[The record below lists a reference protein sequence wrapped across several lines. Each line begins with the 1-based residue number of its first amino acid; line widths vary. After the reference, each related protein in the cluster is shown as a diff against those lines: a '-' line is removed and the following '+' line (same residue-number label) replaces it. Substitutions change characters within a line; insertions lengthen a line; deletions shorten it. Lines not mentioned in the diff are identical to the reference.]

1 MDKTEQVTIFD
12 NLNKIDLKGKTD
24 EKMGLTYLNWAWAW
38 TILKQQY
45 PDVEQIIYTHP
56 IKFTETITMES
67 EGAKRTIVSERE
79 EELNYFSDGKTCYV
93 KVGVK
98 IGDNEQV
105 VTLPV
110 MNMKNLSIPAG
121 SVTSVD
127 VNRAIQRAFVKAA
140 AMHGLGLYIYAG
152 EKEPETEPIVIDWAA
167 LAKKANSINNVPAE
181 EMSRF
186 SEHMANVTNLIQTY
200 ANDYSTEI
208 VNYVQTQIQTKISAI
223 TPDKFTELYRIET
236 FLLGIKEALGE
247 QRYVRFNR
255 A

>member
-1 MDKTEQVTIFD
+1 MDNKEQIELNRAIFD

-56 IKFTETITMES
+56 IKFTETTVMET
-67 EGAKRTIVSERE
+67 EGVKKTVVTERE

-98 IGDNEQV
+98 IGDNEQI

-110 MNMKNLSIPAG
+110 MNMKNLSIPANT
-121 SVTSVD
+121 VTSVD

-152 EKEPETEPIVIDWAA
+152 EKEPESEPIVIDWAA
-167 LAKKANSINNVPAE
+167 LTKKANSINNVPAE

-186 SEHMANVTNLIQTY
+186 SEHMTNVTNMIQAY
-200 ANDYSTEI
+200 AEDYSAEI
-208 VNYVQTQIQTKISAI
+208 VKYVQTQVQTKISAI

-247 QRYVRFNR
+247 
-255 A
+255 

>member
-1 MDKTEQVTIFD
+1 MDNKERIEINRAIFD

-56 IKFTETITMES
+56 IKFTETTVMET
-67 EGAKRTIVSERE
+67 EGVKKTVVTERE

-110 MNMKNLSIPAG
+110 MNMKNLSIPANM
-121 SVTSVD
+121 VTSVD

-152 EKEPETEPIVIDWAA
+152 EKEPESEPIVIDWAA
-167 LAKKANSINNVPAE
+167 LTKKANSINNVPAE

-186 SEHMANVTNLIQTY
+186 SEHMTNVTNMIQAY
-200 ANDYSTEI
+200 AEDYSTEI
-208 VNYVQTQIQTKISAI
+208 VKYVQTQVQTKISAI

-236 FLLGIKEALGE
+236 FLSGIKEALGE
-247 QRYVRFNR
+247 
-255 A
+255 

>member
-1 MDKTEQVTIFD
+1 MDNKERIEINRAIFD

-56 IKFTETITMES
+56 IKFTETTVMETD
-67 EGAKRTIVSERE
+67 GVKKTVVTERE

-110 MNMKNLSIPAG
+110 MNMKNLSIAANM
-121 SVTSVD
+121 VTSVD

-167 LAKKANSINNVPAE
+167 LTKKANSINNVPAE

-186 SEHMANVTNLIQTY
+186 SEHMTNVTNMIQAY
-200 ANDYSTEI
+200 AEDYSTEI
-208 VNYVQTQIQTKISAI
+208 VKYVQTQVQTKISAI

-247 QRYVRFNR
+247 
-255 A
+255 